1 MNNTEVN
8 KLTIYFNLTI
18 LFLIC
23 LYLINNFFF
32 SKTLDIE
39 NKKIEEV
46 VYNNFTK
53 NDHLLKENL
62 SIIKVNL
69 PELPKMNFSNSIIKY
84 DIKQKT
90 IEREEK
96 ETSKIIPIKFKK
108 TILKQN
114 SDFSL
119 KPIKYPKTFKNIK
132 IKKN

>member
-23 LYLINNFFF
+23 LYLVHNFFF

-39 NKKIEEV
+39 NKKLEEV

-84 DIKQKT
+84 DIKQKA

-108 TILKQN
+108 TTLKR
-114 SDFSL
+114 D
-119 KPIKYPKTFKNIK
+119 
-132 IKKN
+132 